1 MKTFR
6 EFLEECYSISESS
19 SRTEDGRHAT
29 SRTEAESMGL
39 SHFLPPDGE
48 WRVLRP
54 SGRGRGK
61 TVKKASSV
69 AGQKLRRK
77 HRGAFAT
84 HPDANLKLTAKKITR
99 INQGLNKQAHHIYP
113 LERLSHMKDMT
124 PEQRK
129 AYIERRQKDKE
140 YLGNDRRA
148 TMAVSP
154 EEHERMHEF
163 ERRHHKNLEG
173 MPISSTP
180 AYNILRKKTRQL
192 QRRMSRAADRFGID

>member
-1 MKTFR
+1 MKTFS

-19 SRTEDGRHAT
+19 SRTKDGKHAT

-39 SHFLPPDGE
+39 SYFLPHDGE

-77 HRGAFAT
+77 HRGGFAT
-84 HPDANLKLTAKKITR
+84 HPDANLKLTAKKITH

-113 LERLSHMKDMT
+113 LNKLSHMKDMT

-129 AYIERRQKDKE
+129 AEIERRQKNKE
-140 YLGNDRRA
+140 YLGNDSRA

-154 EEHERMHEF
+154 EEHERIHEF
-163 ERRHHKNLEG
+163 ERRHHNNLEG
-173 MPISSTP
+173 LPISSTH
-180 AYNILRKKTRQL
+180 AYNILKKRRRQV
-192 QRRMSRAADRFGID
+192 QRRMSRAADRLGID